1 MSLRIPLHGRRD
13 CWRAPPPPRPDPVH
27 PWLTDPG
34 SLTARIA
41 ARCERV
47 SVRVLAQHMDIP
59 NADEAALLGTRR
71 GERVWLREVLLLADG
86 RPVVHARSLMPR
98 ERGWRLFG
106 TIGSRP
112 LGHALFADPHVS
124 RGRLTARRLDARDRR
139 YHRAIAVAESTQGA
153 TLWAR
158 RSLFTRQSGRLLVCE
173 VFLASILDLP
183 T

>member
-1 MSLRIPLHGRRD
+1 MSIRIPLHARRD
-13 CWRAPPPPRPDPVH
+13 CWRAPPPARPDPLH

-41 ARCERV
+41 ARCKRV
-47 SVRVLAQHMDIP
+47 SVRVLAQHMATP
-59 NADEAALLGTRR
+59 HADEATILGTRR

-86 RPVVHARSLMPR
+86 RPVVYARSLMPR

-112 LGHALFADPHVS
+112 LGHALFADPRVS
-124 RGRLTARRLDARDRR
+124 RGHLTARRLDMRDRR
-139 YHRAIAVAESTQGA
+139 YHRAVAVAEAAQGTA
-153 TLWAR
+153 LWAR
-158 RSLFTRQSGRLLVCE
+158 RSLFTRNAGRLLVCE